1 MDELLNIS
9 DLYVQYNTDDATVHA
24 VNGVNLVIHK
34 GEAMGLVGETG
45 AGKTTTALS
54 ILNIL
59 PEKVGQITSGSV
71 VYGGKDVRT
80 MNKRE
85 LHAMRGKQISMIFQ
99 DPMTSLNPI
108 ITVGD
113 QIGEMLKLHFK
124 NMGKEERTQRTDEIL
139 RLVGIPAERK
149 NEYPF
154 QFSGGMKQRIGIAI
168 ALVCQPDLLIADEPT
183 TALDVTIQAQI
194 LQLMRE
200 LKQNFNTAMIMITHD
215 LGIVAETCDSV
226 SVMYAG
232 EIIESGTVEDVF
244 QKIDNHPY
252 TVGLFNCIPKLD
264 STEKRLTPIEG
275 FMVDP
280 TDLPTGCKFH
290 DRCPY
295 ATERCGSELPKG
307 YKKGTH
313 EIKCFRYEHWGK
325 EEQA

>member
-124 NMGKEERTQRTDEIL
+124 NMGKDERAQRTDEIL

-280 TDLPTGCKFH
+280 TNLPTGCKFH

>member
-124 NMGKEERTQRTDEIL
+124 NMGKEERAQRTDEIL

-307 YKKGTH
+307 YKNGTH